1 MPLSSGMPSLISI
14 FCSLIVMQFTGK
26 FLMKNGN
33 LLLNHLILF
42 PYGLWDGR
50 SFEDVLCVTFFT
62 MLVAIQNLLKEEKNG
77 GK

>member
-50 SFEDVLCVTFFT
+50 SFEDVLCVTFFYH
-62 MLVAIQNLLKEEKNG
+62 ASSNSKFIKRRK
-77 GK
+77 KWR